1 MGDSRIPEEVTP
13 GRRNTA
19 VRTRRDRVKTEATAP
34 AVHVEEGP
42 LALIRG
48 SSNTFDDLGIPEAE
62 ILHVKALL
70 AAEIIKTLDRRG
82 LSVRAA
88 QALTGVAAADFS
100 RIRNAT
106 LGRFTIDRLL
116 GVALKLECGVSV
128 GLVPHR
134 ATRRQ
139 RD

>member
-1 MGDSRIPEEVTP
+1 MGGSRIPEEVTP

-19 VRTRRDRVKTEATAP
+19 ARTRRDRFKTEATAP

-42 LALIRG
+42 LSLIRG
-48 SSNTFDDLGIPEAE
+48 STNAFDYLGIPDAE

-88 QALTGVAAADFS
+88 QALTGIAAADFS
-100 RIRNAT
+100 RIRNTT

-116 GVALKLECGVSV
+116 GVALKLECGVCL

-134 ATRRQ
+134 AKRR
-139 RD
+139 RRN